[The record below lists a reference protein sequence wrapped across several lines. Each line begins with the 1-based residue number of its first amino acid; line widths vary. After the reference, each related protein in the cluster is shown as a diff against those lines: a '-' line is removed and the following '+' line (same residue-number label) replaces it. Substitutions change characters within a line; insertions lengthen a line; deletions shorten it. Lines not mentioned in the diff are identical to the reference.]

1 MMPLRVFVPVY
12 RNWGCV
18 VTFRSWRYVALVLLP
33 SALWPISAW
42 GQATIGTSIGSQG
55 PGSET
60 VLVTVDLSIHLNDP
74 DGKPVQGQAVV
85 TLTKLSGEFYRQE
98 TTRNG
103 HVVFTFV
110 PPTEYNVQVVAQA
123 YQRTLKHVDAQS
135 GISVTDVSVEMRPV
149 SAEDLALT
157 ARMSA
162 LKPKAQKELAK
173 AMEELR
179 ANDLAKARTH
189 LEAAHRMAPD
199 HAEVNYL
206 FGVYSSQSKDSEQAR
221 SYWTKT
227 LELDPK
233 HEGALLSLSQMLL
246 SDNKASEALPLLNRA
261 VAAEPSS
268 WRAHAMLAS
277 AEIRLGLSK
286 DAIREAERALELGQQ
301 QAAIVQRLL
310 ATALAKSGDRERAL
324 SVLQS
329 YVNDHPADAEAKADL
344 ERFQKVIV
352 TTVATVKATS
362 GDDAPV
368 VTMPAG
374 TDATESEVDAAATSL
389 PLPSSWL
396 PPGVDDK
403 VPPIEPGAVCSL
415 KDVIQQAGKRVQEF
429 VSNVD
434 RYTATES
441 LVHQSVNKWGLPS
454 PAEART
460 FGYVAEIAERK
471 PGFFN
476 VEEYRSVGGFPGVFP
491 GGVETRGLPALA
503 LIFHP
508 DNVGNFDVN
517 CEGLAQRSD
526 GLAWQVHFRQRADRP
541 NTMKRYRIGAEG
553 QSYPV
558 AIKGRAWIAADTFQ
572 IVRLET
578 DLIAP
583 MQNIRLTADRA
594 VVEYGS
600 VHFRERHLDM
610 WLPQSADVYFDWQ
623 GHRVHRRHSFSDYLL
638 FSIDD
643 KQQIGEPEKVKRA
656 AAPPPVATTAPN

>member
-1 MMPLRVFVPVY
+1 M
-12 RNWGCV
+12 
-18 VTFRSWRYVALVLLP
+18 TFRFWRYVGVVLLP
-33 SALWPISAW
+33 SALWPIMAS
-42 GQATIGTSIGSQG
+42 GQAATGTSKGSQG
-55 PGSET
+55 TGSET
-60 VLVTVDLSIHLNDP
+60 VVVAIDLNIHLEDP
-74 DGKPVQGQAVV
+74 DGKTVQGQAVV

-110 PPTEYNVQVVAQA
+110 APTEYNVQVVAQA
-123 YQRTLKHVDAQS
+123 YQRTLKYVDAQS
-135 GISVTDVSVEMRPV
+135 GKSVTDVSVEMRAV
-149 SAEDLALT
+149 SAEDLALA

-206 FGVYSSQSKDSEQAR
+206 FGVYSSQAKDSEQAR

-324 SVLQS
+324 NVLQL
-329 YVNDHPADAEAKADL
+329 YVNDHPADAEAKGDL
-344 ERFQKVIV
+344 ERFQKAIM
-352 TTVATVKATS
+352 TTVATVKAAS

-368 VTMPAG
+368 VSMPAG

-403 VPPIEPGAVCSL
+403 VPTVEPGAVCSL

-508 DNVGNFDVN
+508 ENVGNFDVT

-558 AIKGRAWIAADTFQ
+558 AIKGRAWIAADTYQ

-594 VVEYGS
+594 VVEYGP

-643 KQQIGEPEKVKRA
+643 KQQIGEPEKAKRA

>member
-1 MMPLRVFVPVY
+1 MMPLRVFVRFY
-12 RNWGCV
+12 RYWGWV

-60 VLVTVDLSIHLNDP
+60 TIVTVDLSIHLKDP

-110 PPTEYNVQVVAQA
+110 APTEYNVQVVAQA
-123 YQRTLKHVDAQS
+123 YQRSLKYVDAQS
-135 GISVTDVSVEMRPV
+135 GKSVNDVSVEMRPV
-149 SAEDLALT
+149 SAEDLALA

-206 FGVYSSQSKDSEQAR
+206 FGVYSSQAKDSEQAR

-310 ATALAKSGDRERAL
+310 ATALAKNGDRDRAL

-352 TTVATVKATS
+352 TTVATVKATP

-403 VPPIEPGAVCSL
+403 VPTVEPGAVCSL
-415 KDVIQQAGKRVQEF
+415 KDVIQQAGMRVQEF

-441 LVHQSVNKWGLPS
+441 LVHQSVNKWGLAS

-460 FGYVAEIAERK
+460 FGYIAEIAERK

-508 DNVGNFDVN
+508 DNVGNFDVT

-558 AIKGRAWIAADTFQ
+558 AIKGRAWIAADTYQ

-594 VVEYGS
+594 VVEYGP

-643 KQQIGEPEKVKRA
+643 KQQIGEPEKAKRA
-656 AAPPPVATTAPN
+656 AAPPPVATAAPN

>member
-1 MMPLRVFVPVY
+1 V
-12 RNWGCV
+12 
-18 VTFRSWRYVALVLLP
+18 VLLP
-33 SALWPISAW
+33 SALWPIMAS
-42 GQATIGTSIGSQG
+42 GQAATGTSKGSQG
-55 PGSET
+55 TGSET
-60 VLVTVDLSIHLNDP
+60 VVVAIDLNIHLEDP
-74 DGKPVQGQAVV
+74 DGKTVQGQAVV

-110 PPTEYNVQVVAQA
+110 APTEYNVQVVAQA
-123 YQRTLKHVDAQS
+123 YQRTLKYVDAQS
-135 GISVTDVSVEMRPV
+135 GKSVTDVSVEMRAV
-149 SAEDLALT
+149 SAEDLALA

-206 FGVYSSQSKDSEQAR
+206 FGVYSSQAKDSEQAR

-310 ATALAKSGDRERAL
+310 ATALAKSGDRERVL
-324 SVLQS
+324 SVLQL
-329 YVNDHPADAEAKADL
+329 YVNDHPADAEAKGDL

-352 TTVATVKATS
+352 STEATVKATS

-368 VTMPAG
+368 VSMPAG

-403 VPPIEPGAVCSL
+403 VPTVEPGAVCSL

-491 GGVETRGLPALA
+491 GGVETRGLPAMA

-508 DNVGNFDVN
+508 DNVGNFDVT

-558 AIKGRAWIAADTFQ
+558 AIKGRAWIAADTYQ

-594 VVEYGS
+594 VVEYGP
-600 VHFRERHLDM
+600 VRFRERHLDM

-638 FSIDD
+638 FSVDD
-643 KQQIGEPEKVKRA
+643 KQQIGEPEKAKRA
-656 AAPPPVATTAPN
+656 AAPPPVATAAPN

>member
-1 MMPLRVFVPVY
+1 M
-12 RNWGCV
+12 V
-18 VTFRSWRYVALVLLP
+18 VLP
-33 SALWPISAW
+33 SALWPIMAS
-42 GQATIGTSIGSQG
+42 GQAATGTSKGSQG
-55 PGSET
+55 TGSET
-60 VLVTVDLSIHLNDP
+60 VVVAIDLNIHLEDP
-74 DGKPVQGQAVV
+74 DGKTVQGQAVV

-110 PPTEYNVQVVAQA
+110 APTEYNVQVVAQA
-123 YQRTLKHVDAQS
+123 YQRTLKYVDAQS
-135 GISVTDVSVEMRPV
+135 GKSVTDVSVEMRAV
-149 SAEDLALT
+149 SAEDLALA

-206 FGVYSSQSKDSEQAR
+206 FGVYSSQAKDSEQAR

-324 SVLQS
+324 SVLQL
-329 YVNDHPADAEAKADL
+329 YVNDHPADAEAKGDL

-352 TTVATVKATS
+352 STEATVKATS

-368 VTMPAG
+368 VSMPAG

-403 VPPIEPGAVCSL
+403 VPTVEPGAVCSL

-508 DNVGNFDVN
+508 DNVGNFDVT

-558 AIKGRAWIAADTFQ
+558 AIKGRAWIAADTYE

-594 VVEYGS
+594 VVEYGP

-638 FSIDD
+638 FSVDD
-643 KQQIGEPEKVKRA
+643 KQQIGEPEKAKRA
-656 AAPPPVATTAPN
+656 AAPPPVATAAPN

>member
-1 MMPLRVFVPVY
+1 M
-12 RNWGCV
+12 V
-18 VTFRSWRYVALVLLP
+18 VLP
-33 SALWPISAW
+33 SALWPIMAS
-42 GQATIGTSIGSQG
+42 GQAATGTSKGSQG
-55 PGSET
+55 TGSET
-60 VLVTVDLSIHLNDP
+60 VVVAIDLNIHLEDP
-74 DGKPVQGQAVV
+74 DGKTVQGQAVV

-110 PPTEYNVQVVAQA
+110 APTEYNVQVVAQA
-123 YQRTLKHVDAQS
+123 YQRTLKYVDAQS
-135 GISVTDVSVEMRPV
+135 GKSVTDVSVEMRAV
-149 SAEDLALT
+149 SAEDLALA

-206 FGVYSSQSKDSEQAR
+206 FGVYSSQAKDSEQAR

-261 VAAEPSS
+261 VASEPSS

-324 SVLQS
+324 SVLQL
-329 YVNDHPADAEAKADL
+329 YVNDHPADAEAKGDL

-352 TTVATVKATS
+352 STEATVKATS

-368 VTMPAG
+368 VSMPAG

-403 VPPIEPGAVCSL
+403 VPTVEPGAVCSL

-471 PGFFN
+471 PGFFH

-508 DNVGNFDVN
+508 DNVGNFDVT

-558 AIKGRAWIAADTFQ
+558 AIKGRAWIAADTYE

-594 VVEYGS
+594 VVEYGP
-600 VHFRERHLDM
+600 VRFRERHLDM

-638 FSIDD
+638 FSVDD
-643 KQQIGEPEKVKRA
+643 KQQISEPEKAKRA

>member
-1 MMPLRVFVPVY
+1 M
-12 RNWGCV
+12 
-18 VTFRSWRYVALVLLP
+18 TFRFWRYVGVVLLP
-33 SALWPISAW
+33 SALWPIMAS
-42 GQATIGTSIGSQG
+42 GQAATRTSKGSQG
-55 PGSET
+55 TGSET
-60 VLVTVDLSIHLNDP
+60 VVVAIDLNIHLEDP
-74 DGKPVQGQAVV
+74 DGKTVQGQAVV

-110 PPTEYNVQVVAQA
+110 APTEYNVQVVAQA
-123 YQRTLKHVDAQS
+123 YQRTLKYVDAQS
-135 GISVTDVSVEMRPV
+135 GKSVTDVSVEMRAV
-149 SAEDLALT
+149 SAEDLALA

-206 FGVYSSQSKDSEQAR
+206 FGVYSSQAKDSEQAR

-310 ATALAKSGDRERAL
+310 ATALAKNGDRERAL
-324 SVLQS
+324 SVLQL
-329 YVNDHPADAEAKADL
+329 YVNDHPADAEAKGDL

-352 TTVATVKATS
+352 STEATVKATS

-368 VTMPAG
+368 VSMPAG

-403 VPPIEPGAVCSL
+403 VPTVEPGAVCSL

-508 DNVGNFDVN
+508 DNVGNFDVT

-558 AIKGRAWIAADTFQ
+558 AIKGRAWIAADTYQ

-594 VVEYGS
+594 VVEYGP

-638 FSIDD
+638 FSVDD
-643 KQQIGEPEKVKRA
+643 KQQIGEPEKAKRA
-656 AAPPPVATTAPN
+656 AAPPPVATAAPN

>member
-1 MMPLRVFVPVY
+1 
-12 RNWGCV
+12 V
-18 VTFRSWRYVALVLLP
+18 VVLP
-33 SALWPISAW
+33 SALWPIMAS
-42 GQATIGTSIGSQG
+42 GQAATGTSKGSQG
-55 PGSET
+55 TGSET
-60 VLVTVDLSIHLNDP
+60 VVVAIDLNIHLEDP
-74 DGKPVQGQAVV
+74 DGKTVQGQAVV

-110 PPTEYNVQVVAQA
+110 APTEYNVQVVAQA
-123 YQRTLKHVDAQS
+123 YQRTLKYVDAQS
-135 GISVTDVSVEMRPV
+135 GKSVTDVSVEMRAV
-149 SAEDLALT
+149 SAEDLALA

-206 FGVYSSQSKDSEQAR
+206 FGVYSSQAKDSEQAR

-324 SVLQS
+324 SVLQL
-329 YVNDHPADAEAKADL
+329 YVNDHPADAEAKGDL

-352 TTVATVKATS
+352 STEATVKATS

-368 VTMPAG
+368 VSMPAG

-403 VPPIEPGAVCSL
+403 VPTVEPGAVCSL

-508 DNVGNFDVN
+508 DNVGNFDVT

-558 AIKGRAWIAADTFQ
+558 AIKGRAWIAADTYE

-594 VVEYGS
+594 VVEYGP

-638 FSIDD
+638 FSVDD
-643 KQQIGEPEKVKRA
+643 KQQIGEPEKAKRA
-656 AAPPPVATTAPN
+656 AAPPPVATAAPN

>member
-1 MMPLRVFVPVY
+1 
-12 RNWGCV
+12 V
-18 VTFRSWRYVALVLLP
+18 VVLP
-33 SALWPISAW
+33 SALWPIMAS
-42 GQATIGTSIGSQG
+42 GQAATGTSKGSQG
-55 PGSET
+55 TGSET
-60 VLVTVDLSIHLNDP
+60 AVVAIDLNIHLEDP
-74 DGKPVQGQAVV
+74 DGKTVQGQAVV

-110 PPTEYNVQVVAQA
+110 APTEYNVQVVAQA
-123 YQRTLKHVDAQS
+123 YQRTLKYVDAQS
-135 GISVTDVSVEMRPV
+135 GKSVTDVSVEMRAV
-149 SAEDLALT
+149 SAEDLALA

-206 FGVYSSQSKDSEQAR
+206 FGVYSSQAKDSEQAR

-324 SVLQS
+324 SVLQL
-329 YVNDHPADAEAKADL
+329 YVNDHPADAEAKGDL

-352 TTVATVKATS
+352 STEATVKATS

-368 VTMPAG
+368 VSMPAG

-403 VPPIEPGAVCSL
+403 VPTVEPGAVCSL

-508 DNVGNFDVN
+508 DNVGNFDVT

-558 AIKGRAWIAADTFQ
+558 AIKGRAWIAADTYQ

-594 VVEYGS
+594 VVEYGP
-600 VHFRERHLDM
+600 VRFRERHLDM

-638 FSIDD
+638 FSVDD
-643 KQQIGEPEKVKRA
+643 KQQIGEPEKAKRA
-656 AAPPPVATTAPN
+656 AAPPPVATAAPN

>member
-1 MMPLRVFVPVY
+1 M
-12 RNWGCV
+12 V
-18 VTFRSWRYVALVLLP
+18 VLP
-33 SALWPISAW
+33 SALWPIMAS
-42 GQATIGTSIGSQG
+42 GQAATGTSKGSQG
-55 PGSET
+55 TGSET
-60 VLVTVDLSIHLNDP
+60 VVVAIDLNIHLEDP
-74 DGKPVQGQAVV
+74 DGKTVQGQAVV

-110 PPTEYNVQVVAQA
+110 APTEYNVQVVAQA
-123 YQRTLKHVDAQS
+123 YQRTLKYVDAQS
-135 GISVTDVSVEMRPV
+135 GKSVTDVSVEMRAV
-149 SAEDLALT
+149 SAEDLALA

-206 FGVYSSQSKDSEQAR
+206 FGVYSSQAKDSEQAR

-324 SVLQS
+324 SVLQL
-329 YVNDHPADAEAKADL
+329 YVNDHPADAEAKGDL

-352 TTVATVKATS
+352 STEATVKATS

-368 VTMPAG
+368 VSMPAG

-403 VPPIEPGAVCSL
+403 VPTVEPGAVCSL

-508 DNVGNFDVN
+508 DNVGNFDVT

-558 AIKGRAWIAADTFQ
+558 AIKGRAWIAADTYQ

-594 VVEYGS
+594 VVEYGP

-638 FSIDD
+638 FSVDD
-643 KQQIGEPEKVKRA
+643 KQQIGEPEKAKRA
-656 AAPPPVATTAPN
+656 AAPPPVATAAPN

>member
-1 MMPLRVFVPVY
+1 M
-12 RNWGCV
+12 V
-18 VTFRSWRYVALVLLP
+18 VLP
-33 SALWPISAW
+33 SALWPIMAS
-42 GQATIGTSIGSQG
+42 GQAATGTSKGSQG
-55 PGSET
+55 TGSET
-60 VLVTVDLSIHLNDP
+60 VVVAIDLNIHLEDP
-74 DGKPVQGQAVV
+74 DGKTVQGQAVV

-110 PPTEYNVQVVAQA
+110 APTEYNVQVVAQA
-123 YQRTLKHVDAQS
+123 YQRTLKYVDAQS
-135 GISVTDVSVEMRPV
+135 GKSVTDVSVEMRAV
-149 SAEDLALT
+149 SAEDLALA

-206 FGVYSSQSKDSEQAR
+206 FGVYSSQAKDSEQAR

-227 LELDPK
+227 LERDPK

-324 SVLQS
+324 SVLQL
-329 YVNDHPADAEAKADL
+329 YVNDHPADAEAKGDL

-352 TTVATVKATS
+352 STEATVKATS

-368 VTMPAG
+368 VSMPAG

-403 VPPIEPGAVCSL
+403 VPTVEPGAVCSL

-508 DNVGNFDVN
+508 DNVGNFDVT

-558 AIKGRAWIAADTFQ
+558 AIKGRAWIAADTYQ

-594 VVEYGS
+594 VVEYGP

-643 KQQIGEPEKVKRA
+643 KQQIGEPEKAKRA
-656 AAPPPVATTAPN
+656 AAPPPVATAAPN

>member
-1 MMPLRVFVPVY
+1 M
-12 RNWGCV
+12 V
-18 VTFRSWRYVALVLLP
+18 VLP
-33 SALWPISAW
+33 SALWPIMAS
-42 GQATIGTSIGSQG
+42 GQAATGTSKGSQG
-55 PGSET
+55 TGSET
-60 VLVTVDLSIHLNDP
+60 VVVAIDLNIHLEDP
-74 DGKPVQGQAVV
+74 DGKTVQGQAVV

-110 PPTEYNVQVVAQA
+110 APTEYNVQVVAQA
-123 YQRTLKHVDAQS
+123 YQRTLKYVDAQS
-135 GISVTDVSVEMRPV
+135 GKSVTDVSVEMRAV
-149 SAEDLALT
+149 SAEDLALA
-157 ARMSA
+157 ARMWA

-206 FGVYSSQSKDSEQAR
+206 FGVYSSQAKDSEQAR

-310 ATALAKSGDRERAL
+310 ATALAKNGDRERAL
-324 SVLQS
+324 SVLQL
-329 YVNDHPADAEAKADL
+329 YVNDHPADAEAKGDL

-352 TTVATVKATS
+352 STEATVKATS

-368 VTMPAG
+368 VSMPAG

-403 VPPIEPGAVCSL
+403 VPTVEPGAVCSL
-415 KDVIQQAGKRVQEF
+415 KDVIQQAGMRVQEF

-508 DNVGNFDVN
+508 DNVGNFDVT

-558 AIKGRAWIAADTFQ
+558 AIKGRAWIAADTYQ

-594 VVEYGS
+594 VVEYGP
-600 VHFRERHLDM
+600 VRFRERHLDM

-638 FSIDD
+638 FSVDD
-643 KQQIGEPEKVKRA
+643 KQQISEPEKAKRA